1 MALNAPLPTMPK
13 YRRHI
18 TRPAP
23 RQHGAILLE
32 SLVALAVL
40 SLCAAGTLTA
50 LERMETTSRSL
61 RQLSADVRT
70 QNTRVESAN
79 VR

>member
-1 MALNAPLPTMPK
+1 MPVCHHVK
-13 YRRHI
+13 
-18 TRPAP
+18 

-50 LERMETTSRSL
+50 LERMESTSKSL
-61 RQLSADVRT
+61 RQLSTDVRS
-70 QNTRVESAN
+70 QNTRGESAS

>member
-1 MALNAPLPTMPK
+1 MPVHHK
-13 YRRHI
+13 ANH
-18 TRPAP
+18 
-23 RQHGAILLE
+23 QHGAILLE

-50 LERMETTSRSL
+50 LERMESTSQSL
-61 RQLSADVRT
+61 RQLSSDIRT
-70 QNTRVESAN
+70 QGNRVESTN

>member
-1 MALNAPLPTMPK
+1 MPV
-13 YRRHI
+13 RHH
-18 TRPAP
+18 AK
-23 RQHGAILLE
+23 RQNGAILLE

-50 LERMETTSRSL
+50 LERMEATSQSL
-61 RQLSADVRT
+61 RQLLTDVRT
-70 QNTRVESAN
+70 QNDRVESAS

>member
-1 MALNAPLPTMPK
+1 MPV
-13 YRRHI
+13 RHH
-18 TRPAP
+18 AK

-40 SLCAAGTLTA
+40 SLCAAGTLSA
-50 LERMETTSRSL
+50 LEQMEATSQSL
-61 RQLSADVRT
+61 RQLSTGVRT
-70 QNTRVESAN
+70 QNDRVESAS

>member
-1 MALNAPLPTMPK
+1 MPTQL
-13 YRRHI
+13 RHI
-18 TRPAP
+18 TRPAH

-50 LERMETTSRSL
+50 LERMESTSQSL
-61 RQLSADVRT
+61 RQLSSDIRT
-70 QNTRVESAN
+70 QGNRVESTN

>member
-1 MALNAPLPTMPK
+1 MPACHHVK
-13 YRRHI
+13 
-18 TRPAP
+18 

-50 LERMETTSRSL
+50 LERMEITSQSL
-61 RQLSADVRT
+61 RQLSTNVRT
-70 QNTRVESAN
+70 QNNQAESAN
-79 VR
+79 VH